1 MKKTILLLLPAIALC
16 FVFSCKHEPILPEQ
30 QVSFHSD
37 ILPIL
42 RGSCQHAGCHSPF
55 DPNAEFPLDSV
66 ITEVREYVKEGEP
79 EDSEIYERITEED
92 EDKRMPQVPYEKLT
106 DRQIKLIYI
115 WIAQGAKDN

>member
-16 FVFSCKHEPILPEQ
+16 LVFSCKHEPILPEQ
-30 QVSFHSD
+30 EVSFHSD

-66 ITEVREYVKEGEP
+66 VSDVREYVDEGKP
-79 EDSEIYERITEED
+79 KHSKLYEVITETKLED
-92 EDKRMPQVPYEKLT
+92 RMPQAPYEKLT